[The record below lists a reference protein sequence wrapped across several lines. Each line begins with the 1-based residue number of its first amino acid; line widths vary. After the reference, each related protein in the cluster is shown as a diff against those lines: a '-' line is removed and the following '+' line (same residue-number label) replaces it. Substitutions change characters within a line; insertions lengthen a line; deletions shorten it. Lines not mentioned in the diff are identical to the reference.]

1 MLKYKVGDRV
11 RIVSKWADPEGPQN
25 RDGKMNCWLGKIMT
39 VAYVNG
45 YNCRMMEDNGLWCW
59 NDSLIAG
66 LAEAPES
73 IHITR
78 DGNTVHAV
86 HKRGDK
92 VVGRASAKCSPDDT
106 FDFAVGAKLAVERV
120 FAVREVSRQAKVGE
134 YIKLVTSGGFT
145 FSRTGDIALVSKTV
159 GTSVCADSKAFERGP
174 GYYPNTWHF
183 YQREYVVLEGY
194 TPPESSTPKPDGKYV
209 PRLGDRV
216 HVKTSGGFFGALDED
231 GTVICKQT
239 CYNQYGVH
247 FDHTAKKMHNCTG
260 FDLEW
265 GKIGTDFKCAWVR
278 SEQLTLIS
286 HAKDVKSEEPKTPQ
300 TRGEIMRKYL
310 AMSLDEL
317 TERICD
323 GRSCPQCP
331 IFQKNVGSDADFC
344 SRWEAEHS
352 DAAKYL
358 IAAKLTEEELEAQK
372 KC

>member
-11 RIVSKWADPEGPQN
+11 RIVSKWADPEWKQN
-25 RDGKMNCWLGKIMT
+25 WDGAMDCWLGKTMT

-45 YNCRMMEDNGLWCW
+45 YNYRMMEDNGSWWW

-120 FAVREVSRQAKVGE
+120 FA
-134 YIKLVTSGGFT
+134 
-145 FSRTGDIALVSKTV
+145 
-159 GTSVCADSKAFERGP
+159 
-174 GYYPNTWHF
+174 
-183 YQREYVVLEGY
+183 
-194 TPPESSTPKPDGKYV
+194 SS
-209 PRLGDRV
+209 
-216 HVKTSGGFFGALDED
+216 S
-231 GTVICKQT
+231 
-239 CYNQYGVH
+239 
-247 FDHTAKKMHNCTG
+247 
-260 FDLEW
+260 
-265 GKIGTDFKCAWVR
+265 
-278 SEQLTLIS
+278 
-286 HAKDVKSEEPKTPQ
+286 EPKTPK
-300 TRGEIMRKYL
+300 TRDEIMRKYL
-310 AMSLDEL
+310 GMTLDDL
-317 TERICD
+317 ADRICD
-323 GRSCPQCP
+323 NRPCAQCP
-331 IFQKNVGSDADFC
+331 IFQKNVGSDDNFC
-344 SRWEAEHS
+344 CLWAAKHS